1 MIILIKYVVKR
12 LLMMILV
19 LIGVL
24 FVVFTINYISPVDPV
39 DVIVGADAA
48 TEVKEAKR
56 QELGLDQP
64 YLIQLWNYAK
74 QVFTGSLGT
83 SWNTKTD
90 IMQDIMTRFPTTL
103 TLALLA
109 IALATVIGI
118 PLGIVSAV
126 KQNSVLDYICTF
138 LALIGASMPSFWLAL
153 MLIIIFALNLGL
165 LPATGVDVWQG
176 YILPVVAI
184 GIYPVATI
192 TRTTRASMLEVI
204 RQDYIRTARAKGM
217 TEGKIITK
225 HALKNALIP
234 VITIVGMQLGFV
246 LGGVMVIEAVFNI
259 SGVGSLLKMAIGAKD
274 NPTITG
280 CVLFSSFA
288 MCTVNLVVDIL
299 YAFIDPRIKAQY
311 ARAGR
316 EREKAAKQGVKDS
329 E

>member
-1 MIILIKYVVKR
+1 MAKYVMKR
-12 LLMMILV
+12 FLMMILV
-19 LIGVL
+19 LFGVL
-24 FVVFTINYISPVDPV
+24 LVVFSINYISPVDPV

-48 TEVKEAKR
+48 PEVKELKR
-56 QELGLDQP
+56 HELGLDQP
-64 YLIQLWNYAK
+64 YLVQLGNYVK
-74 QVFTGSLGT
+74 QVLTGSLGT

-90 IMQDIMTRFPTTL
+90 VMNDILTRFPTTL
-103 TLALLA
+103 KMSIMA

-126 KQNSVLDYICTF
+126 KQNSILDYICTF
-138 LALIGASMPSFWLAL
+138 LALIGASMPSFWLGL
-153 MLIIIFALNLGL
+153 MLIIGFALNLGW
-165 LPATGVDVWQG
+165 LPATGVATWQG
-176 YILPVVAI
+176 YILPVIAI
-184 GIYPVATI
+184 GIYPIATI

-217 TEGKIITK
+217 MEKKIITK

-288 MCTVNLVVDIL
+288 MCTVNLLVDIL

-311 ARAGR
+311 AKSSKK
-316 EREKAAKQGVKDS
+316 REKPAGQGGQFHA
-329 E
+329 